1 MLENTLLRLL
11 ENFYNLFIKI
21 GCNLQSLFLL
31 YMRVTWGHQFFLA
44 GINKLNDIPG
54 TVEMFQKLN
63 IPSPVFH
70 AYQVGILEAVGGI
83 LLIIGLASRL
93 ATIPLII
100 ILMTALSTAHAEYLA
115 KFRFIL
121 DPHILVIQEPYPF
134 LLTSLLI
141 FIFGPGRISLDAWI
155 KRWVDHQPR
164 Y

>member
-1 MLENTLLRLL
+1 MLVNPLLRWIDK
-11 ENFYNLFIKI
+11 FYRFILGI

-44 GINKLNDIPG
+44 GIDKLKDIPG
-54 TVEMFQKLN
+54 TVEMFTKLN

-93 ATIPLII
+93 ITIPLII
-100 ILMTALSTAHAEYLA
+100 LLLTALSTAHGEYLA

-134 LLTSLLI
+134 LITVLI
-141 FIFGPGRISLDAWI
+141 VFIFGPGRISFDAWI
-155 KRWVDHQPR
+155 KRWADQQPK